1 LKLGSK
7 EIKGESFESVKVY
20 LSASNVL
27 NPHSFFEKRG
37 FCRVTQ
43 AEEMVLE

>member
-1 LKLGSK
+1 VN
-7 EIKGESFESVKVY
+7 IY
-20 LSASNVL
+20 LSASNEL

-37 FCRVTQ
+37 FFRVEQ